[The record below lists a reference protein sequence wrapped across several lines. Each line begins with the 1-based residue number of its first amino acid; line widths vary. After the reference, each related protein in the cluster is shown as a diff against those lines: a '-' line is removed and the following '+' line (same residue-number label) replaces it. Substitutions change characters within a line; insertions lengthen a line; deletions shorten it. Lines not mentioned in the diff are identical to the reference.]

1 MNRSDFILTGIV
13 LAVSSF
19 PFFTTGYLFNIIGFI
34 LFASIFVIRKL
45 RFDIT
50 FIYFLLFLTALL
62 IGQALIFQFMSIRTT
77 LGIYI
82 SFIKAYL
89 AIKIIG
95 KSFFDYFLKW
105 MVIFTLISFVFFIPS
120 LVFPSFESF
129 LISEVAPFFERT
141 GSRYGYSYNPNF
153 IIYTLNTGITNTSMS
168 DFYFFPGRNP
178 GPFHEAGGF
187 AVFLVPA
194 IAINAFR
201 KGVFFSRWNLI
212 LTAGLISTFST
223 SGYIALGVFS
233 VLYIFIQ
240 YRAYASLFLLPL
252 LIWGFYIAFTSIGFL
267 GEKIETRFTGFDV
280 EAAQKAQ
287 RRERFANFI
296 VDMNDAVHYP
306 LTGRGANEH
315 TRFANFEEFNGK
327 THKNNG
333 VSDLAATYG
342 LVFFIVYFVLLFRA
356 FKVCFELYSENIFMM
371 AGSLLFLVLLVGFSQ
386 VVFENFFFLTL
397 MFLGLLPK
405 ENFKNA

>member
-1 MNRSDFILTGIV
+1 
-13 LAVSSF
+13 
-19 PFFTTGYLFNIIGFI
+19 
-34 LFASIFVIRKL
+34 
-45 RFDIT
+45 
-50 FIYFLLFLTALL
+50 
-62 IGQALIFQFMSIRTT
+62 
-77 LGIYI
+77 
-82 SFIKAYL
+82 
-89 AIKIIG
+89 
-95 KSFFDYFLKW
+95 